1 MRVMLCSA
9 VTIAL
14 ATAVV
19 SAQAG
24 SAAKAASRTAST
36 AAANPLS
43 DALRSQWKSVK
54 TYYLKSADEMPEEN
68 YGFKPVDTVRSYGE
82 IIAHVAG
89 ANYLICSAAKG
100 EKSPHG
106 ENEFVTSA
114 TTREAII
121 KAAKESVAY
130 CDAAFDAATDSALS
144 KMVASPFSPNGKL
157 PLGAVLVDNIGHV
170 NEHYGNL
177 VTYLRIKG
185 LVPPSSQPSR

>member
-1 MRVMLCSA
+1 MRAMILC
-9 VTIAL
+9 VCAL
-14 ATAVV
+14 AMAGAVANAQTP
-19 SAQAG
+19 SAGKA
-24 SAAKAASRTAST
+24 SAH

-54 TYYLKSADEMPEEN
+54 TYYLKSAEEMPDEN
-68 YGFKPVDTVRSYGE
+68 YGFKPVETVRSFGE

-100 EKSPHG
+100 EKAPHG

-114 TTREAII
+114 TTRDAII
-121 KAAKESVAY
+121 KAAQDSVAY
-130 CDAAFDAATDSALS
+130 CDAAFAAATDKALS
-144 KMVASPFSPNGKL
+144 TMVASPFGGNGRM

-177 VTYLRIKG
+177 VTYLRLKG

>member
-9 VTIAL
+9 VVVAL
-14 ATAVV
+14 TTAVV
-19 SAQAG
+19 GAQAG
-24 SAAKAASRTAST
+24 SAAKAASKRAST

-43 DALRSQWKSVK
+43 DALRSQWNSVK
-54 TYYLKSADEMPEEN
+54 TYYLKSAEEMPDEN
-68 YGFKPVDTVRSYGE
+68 YGFKPVQTVRSFGE

-89 ANYLICSAAKG
+89 ANYAICSAAKG
-100 EKSPHG
+100 EKPPHG
-106 ENEFVTSA
+106 EDDFVTSA
-114 TTREAII
+114 TTRDAII
-121 KAAKESVAY
+121 KVARESVAY
-130 CDAAFDAATDSALS
+130 CDQAFDAATDATLS
-144 KMVASPFSPNGKL
+144 KIVANPFNPNRKQ